1 MVVPSHVAFQTW
13 EARGESLDSVE
24 KRIHDGVPLAHLHR
38 RANEYLDTLEILF
51 PESKP
56 KPGGQILEI
65 GSGVGYVMEAAAR
78 RYAPRRIVGL
88 DVASG
93 MIEKA
98 RERFARDGVDT
109 GIMEFVHYDGVDVP
123 LPSDSFDYIYSVAS
137 LQHAPR
143 PFCFR
148 VLSEALRLVKSSGAV
163 SIHLLAY
170 SHFENYMTP
179 DQFALE
185 IDQQV
190 RGRAGHWHHYYSVQE
205 IDKVLRYGLGVEQ
218 PHVLEQAGSLFF
230 SFGKT
235 RRNVPAGFG
244 THTQQQT
251 KTPQALRKALSLPK
265 RERNLPAETSNWTK
279 AGRRVQQLWTRGRR
293 LQQIEGLLPTITR
306 WSRWVASAAP
316 TAARWGRS
324 PLGEEQEASWDN
336 DGYVVLPR
344 LFSQEQVGRMNAL
357 VDELWAT
364 RKSDDRD
371 LIIDVFIGTPNE
383 RRIRFRNAPDE
394 ARFAPYKLDDVYLV
408 SDLARAMVLD
418 KKLVRVLDRLLVGSP
433 VAFNSLTFERGSQQD
448 FHFDTFY
455 MPPSV
460 PNKMCASWIAL
471 EDIDESAGPL
481 VFYPGSHKIPPY
493 YFSDGRLN
501 VTLEELGSFREY
513 IGRELENRGLR
524 PVTFPARAGDV
535 FIWHAQLFHG
545 GAPIVDMTR
554 TRRSIVTHYFR
565 VREMAPGAVVDIGDG
580 RFYLQRPHQQAFE

>member
-279 AGRRVQQLWTRGRR
+279 AGRRVQQLWTRGLR
-293 LQQIEGLLPTITR
+293 LPQI
-306 WSRWVASAAP
+306 
-316 TAARWGRS
+316 
-324 PLGEEQEASWDN
+324 
-336 DGYVVLPR
+336 
-344 LFSQEQVGRMNAL
+344 
-357 VDELWAT
+357 
-364 RKSDDRD
+364 
-371 LIIDVFIGTPNE
+371 
-383 RRIRFRNAPDE
+383 
-394 ARFAPYKLDDVYLV
+394 
-408 SDLARAMVLD
+408 
-418 KKLVRVLDRLLVGSP
+418 
-433 VAFNSLTFERGSQQD
+433 
-448 FHFDTFY
+448 
-455 MPPSV
+455 
-460 PNKMCASWIAL
+460 
-471 EDIDESAGPL
+471 
-481 VFYPGSHKIPPY
+481 
-493 YFSDGRLN
+493 
-501 VTLEELGSFREY
+501 
-513 IGRELENRGLR
+513 
-524 PVTFPARAGDV
+524 
-535 FIWHAQLFHG
+535 
-545 GAPIVDMTR
+545 
-554 TRRSIVTHYFR
+554 
-565 VREMAPGAVVDIGDG
+565 
-580 RFYLQRPHQQAFE
+580 